1 MRWVLASGN
10 AGKAQEFM
18 RLFHSARGASRAW
31 SSLELVLQSSL
42 GVEPT
47 DEPFETFVENG
58 LRKARHAAQIT
69 GLPALADDSGL
80 VVHALGGAPGVQSA
94 RYLKDRGCQ
103 GLLDDVKSR
112 QTSSREA
119 HFVCC
124 LVFVRQAHDP
134 DPVIAMGRWY
144 GQVADAAKGEH
155 GFGYDPVFLDT
166 DLGLTAAQMTADQK
180 DARSH
185 RAKAFAR
192 LMDQLQAEQASLLP
206 PSV

>member
-18 RLFHSARGASRAW
+18 RLFRGANAAW

-94 RYLKDRGCQ
+94 RYLQAHGCQ
-103 GLLDDVKSR
+103 GLLDDLLSR
-112 QTSSREA
+112 QASSREA

-124 LVFVRQAHDP
+124 LVFVRHAHDP
-134 DPVIAMGRWY
+134 DPVIATGRWH
-144 GQVADAAKGEH
+144 GQVSASAQGEH

-166 DLGLTAAQMTADQK
+166 ELNLTAAQMTADQK

-192 LMDQLQAEQASLLP
+192 LIDQLQAEQASLLRP
-206 PSV
+206 GA

>member
-18 RLFHSARGASRAW
+18 RLFRGLSMDW
-31 SSLELVLQSSL
+31 SSLDLVLQSSL

-58 LRKARHAAQIT
+58 LRKARHAAQLT

-103 GLLDDVKSR
+103 GLLDDLLSR
-112 QTSSREA
+112 RATVRDA
-119 HFVCC
+119 HFACC
-124 LVFVRQAHDP
+124 LVFVRHAHDP
-134 DPVIAMGRWY
+134 DPVIAMGRWH
-144 GQVADAAKGEH
+144 GQVSDAIKGEQ

-166 DLGLTAAQMTADQK
+166 ELGLTAAQMTPDQK

-185 RAKAFAR
+185 RGKAFVE
-192 LMDQLQAEQASLLP
+192 LMNQLRAEQSSLLRP
-206 PSV
+206 GA

>member
-10 AGKAQEFM
+10 AGKAQEFV
-18 RLFHSARGASRAW
+18 RLFRSSSTDW
-31 SSLELVLQSSL
+31 SSLEVVLQSSL

-58 LRKARHAAQIT
+58 LRKARHAAQMT

-80 VVHALGGAPGVQSA
+80 VVDALGGAPGVQSA
-94 RYLKDRGCQ
+94 RYLQAHGCQ
-103 GLLDDVKSR
+103 GLLDDLLNR
-112 QTSSREA
+112 QASSRDA

-124 LVFVRQAHDP
+124 LVLVRHAHDP
-134 DPVIAMGRWY
+134 DPVIAMGRWH
-144 GQVADAAKGEH
+144 GQVSDVAKGEH

-166 DLGLTAAQMTADQK
+166 ELGLTAAQMTADQK

-185 RAKAFAR
+185 RAKAFAQ
-192 LMDQLQAEQASLLP
+192 LMDQLQAEQESLLR
-206 PSV
+206 SGV

>member
-1 MRWVLASGN
+1 MRWVLASGY

-18 RLFHSARGASRAW
+18 RLFRGFSTDW
-31 SSLELVLQSSL
+31 SSLDLVLQSSL

-58 LRKARHAAQIT
+58 LRKARHAAQLT

-103 GLLDDVKSR
+103 GLLDDLLSR
-112 QTSSREA
+112 RATVRDA

-124 LVFVRQAHDP
+124 LVFVRHAHDP
-134 DPVIAMGRWY
+134 DPVIAIGRWH
-144 GQVADAAKGEH
+144 GQVSDAVKGEQ

-166 DLGLTAAQMTADQK
+166 EVGLTAAQMAPDQK

-185 RAKAFAR
+185 RGKAFLE
-192 LMDQLQAEQASLLP
+192 LMNQLRAEQASLLHP
-206 PSV
+206 AA

>member
-18 RLFHSARGASRAW
+18 RLCRGFSTDW
-31 SSLELVLQSSL
+31 SSLDLVLQSSL

-58 LRKARHAAQIT
+58 LRKARHAAQLT

-94 RYLKDRGCQ
+94 RYLKERGCQ
-103 GLLDDVKSR
+103 GLLDDLLSQRATVR
-112 QTSSREA
+112 DA

-124 LVFVRQAHDP
+124 LVFVRHAHDP
-134 DPVIAMGRWY
+134 DPVIAMGRWH
-144 GQVADAAKGEH
+144 GQVSDAFKGGQ

-166 DLGLTAAQMTADQK
+166 ELGLTAAQMTPDQK

-185 RAKAFAR
+185 RGKAFVE
-192 LMDQLQAEQASLLP
+192 LMNQLRSEQAPLLRP
-206 PSV
+206 GT